1 MHKVFKR
8 WNRSASLNRT
18 LYSTYKKYIKKI
30 KDKEDESD
38 ESQKEYSYTDFI
50 RTNVAMLKINFSSYS
65 NILSNVYQAATL

>member
-38 ESQKEYSYTDFI
+38 ESQKEYSYTYVI
-50 RTNVAMLKINFSSYS
+50 IQTLSELML
-65 NILSNVYQAATL
+65 QC